1 MFGVRRMEKV
11 YVIKPVWLFLGLSG
25 LLILSLVVATAGMAS
40 LGLFGPIFSSAP
52 TPFSNPTP
60 APSTTDAGRMSSI
73 GDRWLA
79 RPCRLP

>member
-1 MFGVRRMEKV
+1 MEKV

-73 GDRWLA
+73 RDRWLA
-79 RPCRLP
+79 RPCRWP